1 MFDIRDITVFGIDRA
16 VNAVNNSFNVGE
28 IDTTVKPN
36 EKRVKVAR
44 ALGKNNDEL
53 QSHDAWLAGCIVQ
66 FEMSCYDESLL
77 RELMRDKFFEVS
89 SLEDGSWFVTTNFRA
104 LKHFI
109 LRHQELKSFRR
120 SIASKVERFT
130 ELTGVEADA
139 DAGGEQ

>member
-1 MFDIRDITVFGIDRA
+1 MIEIRNVVAFGIDRA

-28 IDTTVKPN
+28 IDTTVKPD

-44 ALGKNNDEL
+44 ALGKNKDEL

-77 RELMRDKFFEVS
+77 RELMSDKFFEVS
-89 SLEDGSWFVTTNFRA
+89 ALEDGSWFVTTNFRA

-109 LRHQELKSFRR
+109 LKHRELRAFRR

-130 ELTGVEADA
+130 ELTGIESKA